1 VFLVGFLVVL
11 IAGDPGLINRERRWL
26 RSTTEV
32 MIVLITLANAVSAV
46 RLVADILTRGSS
58 TPPVGSYDPGEPCA
72 RRAGADP
79 GIARLEPPERALV
92 RPALRRPA
100 RRKALHL
107 KIGWSRIITRQHLE
121 AFLDC
126 PIWE

>member
-58 TPPVGSYDPGEPCA
+58 N
-72 RRAGADP
+72 RRSAATIPASLVLAG
-79 GIARLEPPERALV
+79 LERTQASL
-92 RPALRRPA
+92 A
-100 RRKALHL
+100 
-107 KIGWSRIITRQHLE
+107 WSRQNGL
-121 AFLDC
+121 L
-126 PIWE
+126 